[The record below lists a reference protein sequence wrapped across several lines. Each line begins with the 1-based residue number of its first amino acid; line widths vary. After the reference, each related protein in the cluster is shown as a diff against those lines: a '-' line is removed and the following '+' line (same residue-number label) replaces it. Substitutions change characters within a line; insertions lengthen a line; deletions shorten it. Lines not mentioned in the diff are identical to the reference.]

1 MKRTIATAALFVASL
16 FTTAGIWAQ
25 AQGVKANVPWGFT
38 INDSYVP
45 AGTYT
50 ISPLPTDH
58 LMLEV
63 SNREHKVDI
72 LSMALDGSRTRKDN
86 VLVFHK
92 YGDQYF
98 LTEIRSTAGS
108 MELSFPTSKAE
119 KRART
124 QTQEAGIPAGSDVVL
139 ALY

>member
-16 FTTAGIWAQ
+16 FTTAGVWAQ
-25 AQGVKANVPWGFT
+25 AVKATVPWGFT

-50 ISPLPTDH
+50 ISSMPTDRPI
-58 LMLEV
+58 LEV
-63 SNREHKVDI
+63 SNRDHKVDI
-72 LSMALDGSRTRKDN
+72 LSMALNGSRTGRDN

-98 LTEIRSTAGS
+98 LTEIRSTVAS
-108 MELSFPTSKAE
+108 M
-119 KRART
+119 
-124 QTQEAGIPAGSDVVL
+124 
-139 ALY
+139 

>member
-1 MKRTIATAALFVASL
+1 MKRTIVTAALFVASL

-25 AQGVKANVPWGFT
+25 GVKATVPWGFT
-38 INDSYVP
+38 VNNSYVP

-50 ISPLPTDH
+50 ISSLPTDH
-58 LMLEV
+58 LILEV
-63 SNREHKVDI
+63 SNRDNKVDI
-72 LSMALDGSRTRKDN
+72 LSMALDGARTGKDN

-98 LTEIRSTAGS
+98 LTEIRSTAGA
-108 MELSFPTSKAE
+108 MELSFPASKAE

-124 QTQEAGIPAGSDVVL
+124 QTQEAGIPSSGDVVL

>member
-16 FTTAGIWAQ
+16 FTTAGVWAQ
-25 AQGVKANVPWGFT
+25 AVKATVPWGFT

-50 ISPLPTDH
+50 ISSMPTDR
-58 LMLEV
+58 LILEV
-63 SNREHKVDI
+63 SNRDHKVDI
-72 LSMALDGSRTRKDN
+72 LSMALNGSRIGRDN

-98 LTEIRSTAGS
+98 LTEIRSTAAS
-108 MELSFPTSKAE
+108 MELNFPTSKAE

-124 QTQEAGIPAGSDVVL
+124 QTQEAGIPASSDVVL

>member
-16 FTTAGIWAQ
+16 FTTAGVWAQ
-25 AQGVKANVPWGFT
+25 AVKATVPWGFT

-50 ISPLPTDH
+50 ISSLPTDH
-58 LMLEV
+58 RILEV
-63 SNREHKVDI
+63 SNRDQKVHI
-72 LSMALDGSRTRKDN
+72 LSMALDDSATGKDN

-92 YGDQYF
+92 CGDQYF
-98 LTEIRSTAGS
+98 LTGIRSTTAA
-108 MELSFPTSKAE
+108 MELRFPTSKAE
-119 KRART
+119 KRA
-124 QTQEAGIPAGSDVVL
+124 QTQSLEAGIPASSDVVL

>member
-25 AQGVKANVPWGFT
+25 GVKATVPWGFT

-50 ISPLPTDH
+50 ISSLPTDH
-58 LMLEV
+58 LILEV
-63 SNREHKVDI
+63 ANRDHKVHI
-72 LSMALDGSRTRKDN
+72 LSMALDGARTAKDN

-98 LTEIRSTAGS
+98 LTEIRSTEGS
-108 MELSFPTSKAE
+108 MELSFPASKTE

-124 QTQEAGIPAGSDVVL
+124 QTQEAGIPASGDVVL

>member
-16 FTTAGIWAQ
+16 FTTAGVWAQ
-25 AQGVKANVPWGFT
+25 AVKATVPWGFT

-50 ISPLPTDH
+50 ISSMPTDH
-58 LMLEV
+58 RILEV
-63 SNREHKVDI
+63 SNRDQKVHI
-72 LSMALDGSRTRKDN
+72 LSMALDGSNAGRDN

-92 YGDQYF
+92 CGDQYF
-98 LTEIRSTAGS
+98 LSEIRSATAS
-108 MELSFPTSKAE
+108 MELTFPTSKAE
-119 KRART
+119 KRA
-124 QTQEAGIPAGSDVVL
+124 QTQSLEAGIPSSSDVVV

>member
-16 FTTAGIWAQ
+16 FTTAAVF
-25 AQGVKANVPWGFT
+25 AQGVKATVPWAFSV
-38 INDSYVP
+38 NDSYVP

-50 ISPLPTDH
+50 IKSLPSDRAT
-58 LMLEV
+58 LEIAT
-63 SNREHKVDI
+63 SDRKVHI
-72 LSMALDGSRTRKDN
+72 LSMANNGARTSKDN

-98 LTEIRSTAGS
+98 LTEIRSETGS
-108 MELSFPTSKAE
+108 MDLSFPTSKSE

-124 QTQEAGIPAGSDVVL
+124 ESLQAGIPAAGSDVVV